1 MYALSSHTTHTCMFP
16 ATPHTISTPTR
27 PHHARHPGRHIHG
40 GRTFVGISRVAE
52 MWRFKLSPPCEDCP
66 DQLSTPMTAA
76 QELLQTRTWASRAK
90 LRCGGSGGVIHSVVI
105 PPGQAS
111 TPTTC
116 PLISSPGSIVA
127 YHHLP
132 KFSKS
137 DIESLESDSVSPDFG
152 GLRAP
157 TGSGI

>member
-1 MYALSSHTTHTCMFP
+1 MPSPPCMTCMLSPAHTQLHTCMFP
-16 ATPHTISTPTR
+16 ATPHTIMTSTPTPHD
-27 PHHARHPGRHIHG
+27 PHHARHPSRHIHG

-105 PPGQAS
+105 PPGLVS
-111 TPTTC
+111 TPND
-116 PLISSPGSIVA
+116 V
-127 YHHLP
+127 
-132 KFSKS
+132 
-137 DIESLESDSVSPDFG
+137 SLSQPQG
-152 GLRAP
+152 Q
-157 TGSGI
+157 